1 MKKIG
6 NRPITEADND
16 FSKIS
21 TKSEQN
27 FDEFWSF
34 MSAPFGTVTQCSVEP
49 TVPKGALRKFQN
61 SSKFCSDL
69 VDIKNSAKDLQT
81 PLKTNEK
88 FI

>member
-1 MKKIG
+1 MFG
-6 NRPITEADND
+6 QTY
-16 FSKIS
+16 
-21 TKSEQN
+21 
-27 FDEFWSF
+27 
-34 MSAPFGTVTQCSVEP
+34 SAKV
-49 TVPKGALRKFQN
+49 R

>member
-1 MKKIG
+1 MSAPFGTAEIIG
-6 NRPITEADND
+6 QALFFI
-16 FSKIS
+16 K
-21 TKSEQN
+21 
-27 FDEFWSF
+27 FWNF
-34 MSAPFGTVTQCSVEP
+34 MSAHFGTVTQCSVEP